1 MRLENPLHRSL
12 SIPLQ
17 ALILLGAI
25 LFAPVSLALEKITSV
40 RVWQAP
46 DNTRLVFDLSG
57 PIEHQLFTLQ
67 NPDRVVIDLAQADR
81 TLGIN
86 LQNAKGGFITNVR
99 SAPQGANG
107 LRVVLDLSQPLQ
119 PKSFLLKP
127 NAQYGHRLVIDLFQ
141 KEAAV
146 AQPAPASTPSPVA
159 ASSAAPPT
167 QRAPVP
173 KPTPYPGPVAQP
185 APASTPSPTP
195 AVASTPRPVTS
206 GGGRD
211 IVIAIDAGHGG
222 DDPGASGPRGT
233 REKDVVL
240 QISRRLNSTL
250 NAEKGIKAVLVRNG
264 DYFLPLASR
273 REIARKKHKADLFV
287 SIHADAA
294 HNRKARG
301 ASVFALSRSGATSTL
316 ARVLAEKENESDLIG
331 GVSLDDK
338 DEMLASVL
346 ADLAME
352 GSMEHSLKVGNM
364 VLGEVGRHTPLHSK
378 RVEQAGFAVL
388 KSADIPSILVETG
401 FISNPSE
408 EANLRSEAHQT
419 RLARA
424 ISKGLIRYFDQH
436 PPPGTWYA
444 NRKQGGGSMLAG
456 DGREHRIEKGETLS
470 HIAQRYQISLTS
482 LMRYN
487 ALNDPATVRVGQ
499 VLRIPNS

>member
-1 MRLENPLHRSL
+1 MKLENALQKRLNRLLQPLVLLVLLL
-12 SIPLQ
+12 S
-17 ALILLGAI
+17 
-25 LFAPVSLALEKITSV
+25 APASHALERITGV

-57 PIEHQLFTLQ
+57 PVEHQLFSLQ
-67 NPDRVVIDLAQADR
+67 NPDRVVIDLIQADK
-81 TLGIN
+81 TASVN
-86 LQNAKGGFITNVR
+86 LLSLKGGRITNVR
-99 SAPQGANG
+99 SGPQDNAT
-107 LRVVLDLSQPLQ
+107 LRVVLDLNQALR

-127 NAQYGHRLVIDLFQ
+127 NAQYGHRLVVDLF
-141 KEAAV
+141 ETDAAPTAAPAPV
-146 AQPAPASTPSPVA
+146 GAATLPATPASAPAPVLKPTPYPAPAAQPAPAAAPVA
-159 ASSAAPPT
+159 TRPP
-167 QRAPVP
+167 Q
-173 KPTPYPGPVAQP
+173 
-185 APASTPSPTP
+185 PTP
-195 AVASTPRPVTS
+195 A
-206 GGGRD
+206 GGRA

-233 REKDVVL
+233 REKNVVL
-240 QISRRLNSTL
+240 QIARRLQNSL

-264 DYFLPLASR
+264 DYFLPLATR

-294 HNRKARG
+294 LNRKARG

-338 DEMLASVL
+338 DEMLATVL

-364 VLGEVGRHTPLHSK
+364 VLGEVGRFTPLHSR

-419 RLARA
+419 KLARA
-424 ISKGLIRYFDQH
+424 ISKGLINYFDQH
-436 PPPGTWYA
+436 PPPGTWFA
-444 NRKQGGGSMLAG
+444 NRKAGGAAPVAASG
-456 DGREHRIEKGETLS
+456 DNRQHRIEKGETLS
-470 HIAQRYQISLTS
+470 HIAQRYQVSLAS

-487 ALNDPATVRVGQ
+487 ALSDPGSIRVGQ
-499 VLRIPNS
+499 VLRIPHS